1 MRRLLPRR
9 LLTRRLGLRDRVAL
23 GFGLMALVLATVL
36 AVTTWLFASAYLM
49 AQQEEAALAQATDHA
64 LTIRTGLRAGQ
75 DVATLV
81 DRLHYSQGGA
91 ALLIHDGRRFRGTT
105 STDATFPEELVR
117 RTGAGGSAPV
127 HEESHDGTYLAVGV
141 PMADGDVFLELF
153 PRADLVR
160 TLRAL
165 WLSLLVSAAITTLIG
180 VVAGRVVARRLLR
193 PVEEVTA
200 AAAAVAQG
208 DLDARLDPGA
218 DPDLAELAASFNQ
231 TARSLQHRVLADARF
246 AGDVSHEL
254 RTPLTTMVNAMES
267 LKNRRRVLP
276 ATALEPLDL
285 LDHELERFRQL
296 VIDLLEISR
305 ADSGDEEVREP
316 VRVAELVRR
325 AADAAAGRPVT
336 SVAPAAEHLEV
347 AADRRRLAQVVA
359 NLVTNAE
366 LHGGG
371 CTRVCVEATGRDVL
385 VTVDD
390 AGPGVPMDS
399 RQRIFERFARGPGRE
414 EGGFGLGLA
423 IVARHVAW
431 HRGTIAVVD
440 GPDGG
445 ARFVLRLPA
454 STGGVAPRKAPA
466 TNVGA

>member
-1 MRRLLPRR
+1 M
-9 LLTRRLGLRDRVAL
+9 
-23 GFGLMALVLATVL
+23 
-36 AVTTWLFASAYLM
+36 
-49 AQQEEAALAQATDHA
+49 Q
-64 LTIRTGLRAGQ
+64 
-75 DVATLV
+75 
-81 DRLHYSQGGA
+81 
-91 ALLIHDGRRFRGTT
+91 
-105 STDATFPEELVR
+105 
-117 RTGAGGSAPV
+117 
-127 HEESHDGTYLAVGV
+127 
-141 PMADGDVFLELF
+141 
-153 PRADLVR
+153 
-160 TLRAL
+160 
-165 WLSLLVSAAITTLIG
+165 
-180 VVAGRVVARRLLR
+180 
-193 PVEEVTA
+193 
-200 AAAAVAQG
+200 
-208 DLDARLDPGA
+208 
-218 DPDLAELAASFNQ
+218 
-231 TARSLQHRVLADARF
+231 ADARF

-267 LKNRRRVLP
+267 LKHRRRVLP

-316 VRVAELVRR
+316 VRVAELVRH

-431 HRGTIAVVD
+431 HRGTISVVD

>member
-1 MRRLLPRR
+1 M
-9 LLTRRLGLRDRVAL
+9 AL
-23 GFGLMALVLATVL
+23 GFGLMALVLATLL
-36 AVTTWLFASAYLM
+36 AVTTWLLTSAYLT
-49 AQQEEAALAQATDHA
+49 AQQEDAALAQATDHA
-64 LTIRTGLRAGQ
+64 LTIKVGVRAGQ

-81 DRLHYSQGGA
+81 DRLRYPKDGA
-91 ALLIHDGRRFRGTT
+91 GLLVRDGQRYRGTT

-117 RTGAGGSAPV
+117 RAASASSV
-127 HEESHDGTYLAVGV
+127 SIHQDSRGGTYLAVGI
-141 PMADGDVFLELF
+141 PMGHGDVFVELF
-153 PRADLVR
+153 PRADLAR

-165 WLSLLVSAAITTLIG
+165 WLSLLISAVITTSLG

-200 AAAAVAQG
+200 AAAAIAQG

-218 DPDLAELAASFNQ
+218 DTDLAASFNH
-231 TARSLQHRVLADARF
+231 TARSLQDRVRADARF

-267 LKNRRRVLP
+267 LKHRRQVLP
-276 ATALEPLDL
+276 AAALEPLDL
-285 LDHELERFRQL
+285 LDHELVRFRQL

-305 ADSGDEEVREP
+305 ADSGDEAVREP
-316 VRVAELVRR
+316 VRVAELVRH

-347 AADRRRLAQVVA
+347 AADRRRLAQVVT
-359 NLVTNAE
+359 NLVVNAE

-371 CTRVCVEATGRDVL
+371 CTGVCVEPTGRDVQ

-390 AGPGVPMDS
+390 AGPGVPMDN

-431 HRGTIAVVD
+431 HRGTISVVD

-454 STGGVAPRKAPA
+454 SAGGVAPVRAPA

>member
-1 MRRLLPRR
+1 MSRLLPRR
-9 LLTRRLGLRDRVAL
+9 LLPRRLGLRDRVAL
-23 GFGLMALVLATVL
+23 GFGLMALVLATLL
-36 AVTTWLFASAYLM
+36 AVTTWLLTSAYLTS
-49 AQQEEAALAQATDHA
+49 QQEDAALAQATDHA
-64 LTIRTGLRAGQ
+64 VTLKAGVRA
-75 DVATLV
+75 V
-81 DRLHYSQGGA
+81 
-91 ALLIHDGRRFRGTT
+91 HDGQRYRGTT
-105 STDATFPEELVR
+105 STDATFPQDLVR
-117 RTGAGGSAPV
+117 RAASASSASI
-127 HEESHDGTYLAVGV
+127 HEESRGGTYLAVGI
-141 PMADGDVFLELF
+141 PMGHGDVFLELF
-153 PRADLVR
+153 PRADLAR

-165 WLSLLVSAAITTLIG
+165 WLSLLISAVSTTPLG
-180 VVAGRVVARRLLR
+180 VAAGRVVARRLLR

-200 AAAAVAQG
+200 AAAAQG

-218 DPDLAELAASFNQ
+218 DTDLAELAASFNH
-231 TARSLQHRVLADARF
+231 TARSLQDRVRADARF

-267 LKNRRRVLP
+267 LKHRRRVLP

-316 VRVAELVRR
+316 VRVAELVRH

-347 AADRRRLAQVVA
+347 AADRRRLAQVVT

-371 CTRVCVEATGRDVL
+371 CTAVCVEAIGRDVE

-390 AGPGVPMDS
+390 AGPGVPMDN

-431 HRGTIAVVD
+431 HRGTVSVVD

-454 STGGVAPRKAPA
+454 STSGVAPVKAPA

>member
-1 MRRLLPRR
+1 MSRLLPRR
-9 LLTRRLGLRDRVAL
+9 LLPRRLGLRDRVAL
-23 GFGLMALVLATVL
+23 GFGLMALVLATLL
-36 AVTTWLFASAYLM
+36 AVTTWLLTSAYLT
-49 AQQEEAALAQATDHA
+49 AQQEDAALAQATDHA
-64 LTIRTGLRAGQ
+64 LTIKVGVRAGQ

-81 DRLHYSQGGA
+81 DRLRYPKDGA
-91 ALLIHDGRRFRGTT
+91 ALLVRDGRRYRGTT
-105 STDATFPEELVR
+105 STDATFPQDLVR
-117 RTGAGGSAPV
+117 RAASATSASI
-127 HEESHDGTYLAVGV
+127 HEESPGGTYLAVGI
-141 PMADGDVFLELF
+141 PMGHGDVFLELF
-153 PRADLVR
+153 PRADLAR

-165 WLSLLVSAAITTLIG
+165 WLSLLISAVITTSLG

-200 AAAAVAQG
+200 AAAAIAEG

-218 DPDLAELAASFNQ
+218 DPDLAELAASFNH
-231 TARSLQHRVLADARF
+231 TARSLQHRVQADARF

-267 LKNRRRVLP
+267 LKHRRRVLP

-316 VRVAELVRR
+316 VRVAELVRH

-431 HRGTIAVVD
+431 HRGTISVVD

-445 ARFVLRLPA
+445 ARFALRLPA
-454 STGGVAPRKAPA
+454 SAGGVAPRKVPA

>member
-1 MRRLLPRR
+1 M
-9 LLTRRLGLRDRVAL
+9 
-23 GFGLMALVLATVL
+23 
-36 AVTTWLFASAYLM
+36 
-49 AQQEEAALAQATDHA
+49 
-64 LTIRTGLRAGQ
+64 
-75 DVATLV
+75 
-81 DRLHYSQGGA
+81 
-91 ALLIHDGRRFRGTT
+91 
-105 STDATFPEELVR
+105 R
-117 RTGAGGSAPV
+117 RTGAAGSAPV
-127 HEESHDGTYLAVGV
+127 HEESHGGTYLAVGI
-141 PMADGDVFLELF
+141 PMGHGDVFLELF
-153 PRADLVR
+153 PRADLAR

-165 WLSLLVSAAITTLIG
+165 WLSLLISAVITTSLG

-200 AAAAVAQG
+200 AAAAIAQG

-218 DPDLAELAASFNQ
+218 DTDLAELAASFNH
-231 TARSLQHRVLADARF
+231 TARSLQHRVQADARF

-267 LKNRRRVLP
+267 LKHRRHVLP

-305 ADSGDEEVREP
+305 ADSGDEEVRQP
-316 VRVAELVRR
+316 VHVAELVRH

-431 HRGTIAVVD
+431 HRGTISVVD

-445 ARFVLRLPA
+445 ARFALRLPA
-454 STGGVAPRKAPA
+454 STGGVAPRKVPT

>member
-1 MRRLLPRR
+1 MRRLLP
-9 LLTRRLGLRDRVAL
+9 RRLGLRDRVAL
-23 GFGLMALVLATVL
+23 GFGLMSLVLATVL
-36 AVTTWLFASAYLM
+36 AGATWLLVSAYLT

-64 LTIRTGLRAGQ
+64 LTIRAGVRAGQ

-81 DRLHYSQGGA
+81 DRLHYPEDGA
-91 ALLIHDGRRFRGTT
+91 ALLVLDGERYRGTT
-105 STDATFPEELVR
+105 TTDATFPQDLVR
-117 RTGAGGSAPV
+117 RTGSGGSAAV
-127 HEESHDGTYLAVGV
+127 HEESHAGTYLAVGI
-141 PMADGDVFLELF
+141 PMGEGDVFLELF

-165 WLSLLVSAAITTLIG
+165 WLSLLVSAVATTLLG
-180 VVAGRVVARRLLR
+180 MVAGRVVARRLIR

-200 AAAAVAQG
+200 AAAAIAQG

-218 DPDLAELAASFNQ
+218 DTDLAELAASFNQ
-231 TARSLQHRVLADARF
+231 TARSLQNRVRADARF

-267 LKNRRRVLP
+267 LKHRRRLLP
-276 ATALEPLDL
+276 AAAREPLDL

-305 ADSGDEEVREP
+305 ADSGDEEVAEP
-316 VRVAELVRR
+316 VRVSDLVRR

-336 SVAPAAEHLEV
+336 FVEPDAEHLEV
-347 AADRRRLAQVVA
+347 EADRRRLAQVVT

-371 CTRVCVEATGRDVL
+371 CTSVRVEAAGRDVL
-385 VTVDD
+385 VVVDD
-390 AGPGVPMDS
+390 AGPGVPVGS
-399 RQRIFERFARGPGRE
+399 RQRIFERFTRGPERE

-431 HRGTIAVVD
+431 HRGTISVAD
-440 GPDGG
+440 APAGG
-445 ARFVLRLPA
+445 ARFVVRLPISSGA
-454 STGGVAPRKAPA
+454 VAPATAPT

>member
-1 MRRLLPRR
+1 M
-9 LLTRRLGLRDRVAL
+9 AL
-23 GFGLMALVLATVL
+23 GFGLMALVLATLL
-36 AVTTWLFASAYLM
+36 AVTTWLLASAYLT
-49 AQQEEAALAQATDHA
+49 AQQEDAALAQATDHA
-64 LTIRTGLRAGQ
+64 LTIKVGVRAGQ

-81 DRLHYSQGGA
+81 DRLHYPQ
-91 ALLIHDGRRFRGTT
+91 GRRGPPGPRRPSLPRHHVDRRHLPGRSWCAGRRRRAAPRSTRRATAAPT
-105 STDATFPEELVR
+105 SPWASR
-117 RTGAGGSAPV
+117 W
-127 HEESHDGTYLAVGV
+127 
-141 PMADGDVFLELF
+141 ADGDVFLELF
-153 PRADLVR
+153 PRADLAR

-165 WLSLLVSAAITTLIG
+165 WLSLLVSAAITTSDRG
-180 VVAGRVVARRLLR
+180 GGRSVVARRLLR

-200 AAAAVAQG
+200 AAAAIAQG

-218 DPDLAELAASFNQ
+218 DPDLAELAASFNH

-267 LKNRRRVLP
+267 LKHRRRVLP
-276 ATALEPLDL
+276 AAALEPLDL

-316 VRVAELVRR
+316 VRVAELVRH

-431 HRGTIAVVD
+431 HRGTISVVD

>member
-1 MRRLLPRR
+1 
-9 LLTRRLGLRDRVAL
+9 
-23 GFGLMALVLATVL
+23 
-36 AVTTWLFASAYLM
+36 
-49 AQQEEAALAQATDHA
+49 
-64 LTIRTGLRAGQ
+64 
-75 DVATLV
+75 
-81 DRLHYSQGGA
+81 
-91 ALLIHDGRRFRGTT
+91 
-105 STDATFPEELVR
+105 
-117 RTGAGGSAPV
+117 
-127 HEESHDGTYLAVGV
+127 
-141 PMADGDVFLELF
+141 MADGDVFLELF

-200 AAAAVAQG
+200 AAAAIAQG

-231 TARSLQHRVLADARF
+231 TARSLQHRVQADARF

-316 VRVAELVRR
+316 VRVAELVRH

-390 AGPGVPMDS
+390 AGPGVPTGQPATDL
-399 RQRIFERFARGPGRE
+399 RALRPRTRAGGGRLRTGPG
-414 EGGFGLGLA
+414 
-423 IVARHVAW
+423 
-431 HRGTIAVVD
+431 HRGASRRLAP
-440 GPDGG
+440 GHHLRRRRPRRRG
-445 ARFVLRLPA
+445 ALRA
-454 STGGVAPRKAPA
+454 AAPGLDRWGRAQE
-466 TNVGA
+466 GSGD